1 MATAFK
7 NKITPNLATSPTSI
21 ISMPPTA
28 RATVIGMSLANKTAD
43 PVTVSITVTDSS
55 VIPSVLGYYMKDIII
70 PANQTLRAVNG
81 GERLLIAPDNTVHV
95 IANIANAVDSIVSY
109 VEIS

>member
-7 NKITPNLATSPTSI
+7 NKITPNLATSPTEI
-21 ISMPPTA
+21 IAMSSTS

-43 PVTVSITVTDSS
+43 PVTVSITITDN
-55 VIPSVLGYYMKDIII
+55 VGTPVLGYYMKDIII

-81 GERLLIAPDNTVHV
+81 GERLLVAPLNVVHV
-95 IANIANAVDSIVSY
+95 TTNVANAVDSIVSY
-109 VEIS
+109 VEIT

>member
-7 NKITPNLATSPTSI
+7 NKITPDVGTTATSI
-21 ISMPPTA
+21 ISMTPTA

-43 PVTVSITVTDSS
+43 PVTVSITVTDAS
-55 VIPSVLGYYMKDIII
+55 VIPSVSGFYMKDIII

-81 GERLLIAPDNTVHV
+81 GERLLVAPENTVYV
-95 IANIANAVDSIVSY
+95 VASVANAVDSIVSY

>member
-1 MATAFK
+1 MATSFK
-7 NKITPNLATSPTSI
+7 NKITPNVSTSPTAI
-21 ISMPPTA
+21 ITMPPTA

-43 PVTVSITVTDSS
+43 PVTVSITVTDTS
-55 VIPSVLGYYMKDIII
+55 VVPSVVGYYMKDIII

-81 GERLLIAPDNTVHV
+81 GERLLVAAENIVHV
-95 IANIANAVDSIVSY
+95 TATVANAVDSIVSY

>member
-7 NKITPNLATSPTSI
+7 NKITPDLATSPTEI
-21 ISMPPTA
+21 IAMGANS

-43 PVTVSITVTDSS
+43 PVVVSITITDN
-55 VIPSVLGYYMKDIII
+55 IGTPIIGYYMKDIII

-81 GERLLIAPDNTVHV
+81 GERLLVAPLNQVHV
-95 IANIANAVDSIVSY
+95 IANVADAVDSIVSY
-109 VEIS
+109 VEIT

>member
-7 NKITPNLATSPTSI
+7 NKITPNVGISPTEI
-21 ISMPPTA
+21 VSMASTA

-43 PVTVSITVTDSS
+43 PVTVSITITDAS

-81 GERLLIAPDNTVHV
+81 GERLLIAPENVVHV
-95 IANIANAVDSIVSY
+95 VANVASAIDSIVSY
-109 VEIS
+109 VEIT

>member
-7 NKITPNLATSPTSI
+7 NKITPDVGTTATQIVAMTSI
-21 ISMPPTA
+21 A

-43 PVTVSITVTDSS
+43 PVTVSITVTDAS
-55 VIPSVLGYYMKDIII
+55 VAPPVTGYYMKDIII

-81 GERLLIAPDNTVHV
+81 GERLLVAPENVV
-95 IANIANAVDSIVSY
+95 EVVASVANAVDSIVSY
-109 VEIS
+109 VEIT

>member
-7 NKITPNLATSPTSI
+7 NKITPNLAISPTPI

-81 GERLLIAPDNTVHV
+81 GERLLIAPDNIVHV
-95 IANIANAVDSIVSY
+95 IANVANAVDSIVSY